1 MKKVLKFILIVYLG
15 NIVYYLA
22 YTAPPLKQGI
32 ASGIITPEA
41 LLPFSALFNPVIN
54 FGSAVG
60 SGGIIV
66 SLITAIVFSFWQEKK
81 MDSISLKSFPL
92 NRLFTRKATIK
103 RFPILLSL
111 CAVNLAFHAVLLSL
125 SIDNGLRVY
134 DYKFW
139 PISGL
144 YESTGYI
151 SDEFPEDDMIIR
163 NVPANEEEWSY
174 LETAYEFKKIAY
186 PGFDTNPQ
194 ATCSTLIVALF
205 DSQNNLDAYN
215 SFKNRHW
222 PLNSLSGQQM
232 ENFYYNDFMPE
243 LDRAYNRGVS
253 QSQVYD
259 ALYGNFI
266 EDPEPFGIYWTPHIY
281 AKEYWLFSSLRDSY
295 LTREEVQRI
304 FPSDIKRKTG
314 FYILLGYNS
323 TEFLFYGVLL
333 SALVILFTIL
343 VRVK

>member
-1 MKKVLKFILIVYLG
+1 MKKALKFVLIVYLG
-15 NIVYYLA
+15 NIVYYLVF
-22 YTAPPLKQGI
+22 TAPLLKQGI
-32 ASGIITPEA
+32 ASGIITQEA
-41 LLPFSALFNPVIN
+41 LLPFSTLFNPVIN

-125 SIDNGLRVY
+125 SIDNGLRFY

-151 SDEFPEDDMIIR
+151 SGVFPDDQQNIK
-163 NVPANEEEWSY
+163 NETLTAAEAIY
-174 LETAYEFKKIAY
+174 LEEAYELKKIAY
-186 PGFDTNPQ
+186 PGSDTNPQ
-194 ATCSTLIVALF
+194 ATCSKLIAALF

-222 PLNSLSGQQM
+222 PLSQQM
-232 ENFYYNDFMPE
+232 ENYHYNDFMPA
-243 LDRAYNRGVS
+243 LDSAYNRGVS
-253 QSQVYD
+253 QSQVYEVS
-259 ALYGNFI
+259 LESFI
-266 EDPEPFGIYWTPHIY
+266 EDPEPYCIYYPVHIY
-281 AKEYWLFSSLRDSY
+281 AKEYWLFCNLRKSGLERKD
-295 LTREEVQRI
+295 VQRI
-304 FPSDIKRKTG
+304 FPSKIKQKEG
-314 FYILLGYNS
+314 FYILLGYNF
-323 TEFLFYGVLL
+323 TEFLVYGVLL

-343 VRVK
+343 VKVE